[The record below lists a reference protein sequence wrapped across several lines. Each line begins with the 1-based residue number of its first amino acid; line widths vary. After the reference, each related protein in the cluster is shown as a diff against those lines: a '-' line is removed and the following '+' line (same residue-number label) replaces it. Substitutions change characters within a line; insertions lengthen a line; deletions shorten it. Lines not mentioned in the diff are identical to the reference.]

1 MKDWAFWKIKFVIL
15 IRTVNMIK
23 VSIIILV
30 YNTEQYLEKCLN
42 SIINQT
48 LKEIEIICIDDKS
61 TDNSIN
67 IIKKFQKKDN
77 RIILIESEKN
87 MGMGY
92 NRDVGI
98 KQAKGEYIGFV
109 DSDDYINENY
119 FYELYSTSK
128 KYNSDLTKTE
138 NIEIYSKNYERKTNL
153 KSQNETIEEGLYKFS
168 IADFINSIN
177 ISKQTNTKIVTT
189 VWSKLFRREFILKNN
204 IKFNSIRNGEDLC
217 FVLTV
222 LAFNPVIAINN
233 KAIYNCVQRNDA
245 EVNVANKDYIGN
257 IIEISNESLKAYYQN
272 NRKYIGY
279 VFDIIIYMIYNTINN
294 LYSKEALKKE
304 YNRIYELLKNMN
316 LNKNDLKVSNVYL
329 KNAYFKT
336 LEKNNYET
344 FYYYFV
350 TLYKTI
356 RKCIPSFLLKIL
368 RNKNIIP

>member
-1 MKDWAFWKIKFVIL
+1 
-15 IRTVNMIK
+15 MIK

-42 SIINQT
+42 SVINQT

-61 TDNSIN
+61 TDNSID
-67 IIKKFQKKDN
+67 IIKNFQKIDN
-77 RIILIESEKN
+77 RIILIENKKN

-98 KQAKGEYIGFV
+98 KIAKGEYIGFV
-109 DSDDYINENY
+109 DSDDYIDENY
-119 FYELYSTSK
+119 FYELYNTSK
-128 KYNSDLTKTE
+128 KYDADLTKTE
-138 NIEIYSKNYERKTNL
+138 NIEIYNKNYERKSNL
-153 KSQNETIEEGLYKFS
+153 KHENEIIEEGLYKLS

-177 ISKQTNTKIVTT
+177 IAKQINTPITTT
-189 VWSKLFRREFILKNN
+189 VWSKLFKREFILKNN
-204 IKFNSIRNGEDLC
+204 IKYNYLRGNGEDLC

-222 LAFNPVIAINN
+222 LAYNPIIAINN
-233 KAIYNCVQRNDA
+233 KAIYHCIQRNDA
-245 EVNVANKDYIGN
+245 GVNVVNKDYIGN
-257 IIEISNESLKAYYQN
+257 IIEISYESLKAYYQN

-279 VFDIIIYMIYNTINN
+279 VFDIIMYMLFNTINN
-294 LYSKEALKKE
+294 LYSKESIEKE
-304 YNRIYELLKNMN
+304 YNRIYELFENIN
-316 LNKNDLKVSNVYL
+316 LNKDDLKVSNVYL
-329 KNAYFKT
+329 KKAYFKT

-368 RNKNIIP
+368 RSKNIIP

>member
-1 MKDWAFWKIKFVIL
+1 
-15 IRTVNMIK
+15 MIK

-42 SIINQT
+42 SVINQT

-67 IIKKFQKKDN
+67 IIKEFQKKDN
-77 RIILIESEKN
+77 RIIIIESEKN

-109 DSDDYINENY
+109 DSDDYIDEN
-119 FYELYSTSK
+119 FFNELYNTSK
-128 KYNSDLTKTE
+128 KYNADLTKTE
-138 NIEIYSKNYERKTNL
+138 NIETYNKDYERKENL
-153 KSQNETIEEGLYKFS
+153 KNKNETIEDGLYELS
-168 IADFINSIN
+168 IADFINSMN
-177 ISKQTNTKIVTT
+177 AAKQTNTTIATT
-189 VWSKLFRREFILKNN
+189 VWSKLFKRKFILKNN
-204 IKFNSIRNGEDLC
+204 IKYNYLRGNGEDLC

-222 LAFNPVIAINN
+222 LAYNPIIAINN
-233 KAIYNCVQRNDA
+233 RAIYNCVQRNDA
-245 EVNVANKDYIGN
+245 GVNVVNKDYIGN

-279 VFDIIIYMIYNTINN
+279 VFDIIMYMLFNTINN
-294 LYSKEALKKE
+294 IYSKESLKKE
-304 YNRIYELLKNMN
+304 YDRIYELLKNIN
-316 LNKNDLKVSNVYL
+316 LNKNDLKTSNVYL
-329 KNAYFKT
+329 KKAYFKISD
-336 LEKNNYET
+336 KNNYEA

-356 RKCIPSFLLKIL
+356 RKSMPSFLLKML

>member
-1 MKDWAFWKIKFVIL
+1 
-15 IRTVNMIK
+15 MIK
-23 VSIIILV
+23 VTIIILV

-42 SIINQT
+42 SVIKQT

-67 IIKKFQKKDN
+67 IIKEFQKKDN

-109 DSDDYINENY
+109 DSDDYVDENY

-138 NIEIYSKNYERKTNL
+138 NIEIYNKNYEI
-153 KSQNETIEEGLYKFS
+153 KSNIKNQNKIIEEGLYKLS

-177 ISKQTNTKIVTT
+177 IAKQINTPITTT
-189 VWSKLFRREFILKNN
+189 VWSKLFKREFILKNN
-204 IKFNSIRNGEDLC
+204 IKYNYLRGNGEDLC

-222 LAFNPVIAINN
+222 LAYNPIIAINN
-233 KAIYNCVQRNDA
+233 KAVYNCVQRN
-245 EVNVANKDYIGN
+245 EANINILNRDYIGN
-257 IIEISNESLKAYYQN
+257 IIEISYESLKSYYKN

-279 VFDIIIYMIYNTINN
+279 VFDIIMYMLFNTINN
-294 LYSKEALKKE
+294 LYSKESIEKE
-304 YNRIYELLKNMN
+304 YNRIYELFENIN
-316 LNKNDLKVSNVYL
+316 LNKDDLKVSNVYL
-329 KNAYFKT
+329 KKAYFKT

-368 RNKNIIP
+368 RSKNIIP

>member
-1 MKDWAFWKIKFVIL
+1 
-15 IRTVNMIK
+15 MIK

-42 SIINQT
+42 SVINQT

-67 IIKKFQKKDN
+67 IIKEFQKKDN

-138 NIEIYSKNYERKTNL
+138 NIETYNKNYERKTNL
-153 KSQNETIEEGLYKFS
+153 KSKNETIEEGLYKLS
-168 IADFINSIN
+168 IADFINSMN
-177 ISKQTNTKIVTT
+177 ITKPNNKPITTT
-189 VWSKLFRREFILKNN
+189 VWSKLFKRKFILKNN
-204 IKFNSIRNGEDLC
+204 IMFNSIRNGEDLC
-217 FVLTV
+217 FILTV
-222 LAFNPVIAINN
+222 LAFNPIIAINN
-233 KAIYNCVQRNDA
+233 KAVYNCIQRN
-245 EVNVANKDYIGN
+245 EEGTHITNKDYIEN

-279 VFDIIIYMIYNTINN
+279 VFDIIMYMLFNTINN
-294 LYSKEALKKE
+294 LYSKESIEKE
-304 YNRIYELLKNMN
+304 YNKIYELFKNIN
-316 LNKNDLKVSNVYL
+316 LNKNDLKASNVYL
-329 KNAYFKT
+329 KNTYFKT

-356 RKCIPSFLLKIL
+356 RKCTPSFILKIL
-368 RNKNIIP
+368 RSKNIIP